1 MEIRRLRKLLGY
13 NNKHRDDVLA
23 VFWQRLCCILAFLCL
38 SILSVS
44 AQTTDPDPILLDK
57 AVAYFNSEK
66 YHEALLIF
74 QQLDKRYKLNDR
86 FRAYIGLCYYND
98 WEYKSATKYLDE
110 VTPRLTMLAPHERS
124 VYYFANAESHFQLQE
139 YKLAIPFYEQA
150 LTVCYD
156 NEKGEIYYRLGL
168 CYMFGSEWEKARD
181 AYAHCEE
188 FFRKYRSIPDVE
200 ARLTQ
205 AINMRK
211 GCQAK
216 INEKLA
222 IDSIARA
229 KAIEDSL
236 RAIAAS
242 VPLDSVITEKPT
254 DTIPSKSIVTTP
266 MVGEKKKTPVPPID
280 DKPAK
285 QKKKQEDVAP
295 INLEDLYKSKIKV
308 EE

>member
-1 MEIRRLRKLLGY
+1 MLGY

-44 AQTTDPDPILLDK
+44 AQTTDPDPVLLDK

-86 FRAYIGLCYYND
+86 FRAYIGLCYYNE

-139 YKLAIPFYEQA
+139 YKAAIPFYEQA

-236 RAIAAS
+236 RAITAS

-280 DKPAK
+280 DKPEK

-295 INLEDLYKSKIKV
+295 INLEDLYKSKVKV